1 MASVAIA
8 GTLTGCIGCMLD
20 IESISKRSPG
30 CMNLMT
36 CATFVSISLIGLITH
51 SRFFTKMPP
60 NKIPLMRGY
69 LPIVVLFFLVSVSNN
84 LALNFDI
91 SVPLFIIFRSGT
103 LLANLLLGRLLLGR
117 IYSWRKIFAVIFVTG
132 TLLANLLLGRL
143 LLGRIYSWRKIFAV
157 IFVTVGVVLF
167 TMASSQE
174 ASIRNNEANRPQWA
188 SRLPIPPFAIGI
200 GLLTCALF
208 TSAYLGI
215 CQENLYRTYGKH
227 PKEAMFFIVSI
238 GLLTCALFTSAYL
251 GICQENLYRTYGKHP
266 NEAMFFIHA
275 LSLPGFLFLYGD
287 IWQTCI
293 RFSESPPLHIIGF
306 ALPIPSLWAQL
317 ASICVLQWMCI
328 TNVYTLTSLTNSLNV
343 TMVVTLRK
351 FLSLALSIYVFENP
365 FRWIHA
371 SSAALV
377 LIGTLAFTD
386 VNFSAFSLQRL
397 FTRAPIKKR
406 R

>member
-8 GTLTGCIGCMLD
+8 GTLAGCIGCMLD

-36 CATFVSISLIGLITH
+36 CATFVSISLIGLIKH
-51 SRFFTKMPP
+51 SRFFTKIPP

-91 SVPLFIIFRSGT
+91 SVPLFIVFRS
-103 LLANLLLGRLLLGR
+103 
-117 IYSWRKIFAVIFVTG
+117 G

-174 ASIRNNEANRPQWA
+174 ASSRDNAANRPQWV

-227 PKEAMFFIVSI
+227 PD
-238 GLLTCALFTSAYL
+238 
-251 GICQENLYRTYGKHP
+251 
-266 NEAMFFIHA
+266 EAMFFIHA
-275 LSLPGFLFLYGD
+275 LSLPGFLFLYDD

-293 RFSESPPLHIIGF
+293 RFSESPPLHMDVYNERLYVDIVDKFIECNNGHNATEVPLF
-306 ALPIPSLWAQL
+306 GALD
-317 ASICVLQWMCI
+317 
-328 TNVYTLTSLTNSLNV
+328 
-343 TMVVTLRK
+343 
-351 FLSLALSIYVFENP
+351 
-365 FRWIHA
+365 IHIRE
-371 SSAALV
+371 SVQVDTCERCS
-377 LIGTLAFTD
+377 IGTCWYI
-386 VNFSAFSLQRL
+386 SLY
-397 FTRAPIKKR
+397 
-406 R
+406 

>member
-8 GTLTGCIGCMLD
+8 GTLAGCIGCMLD

-36 CATFVSISLIGLITH
+36 CATFVSISLIGLIKH
-51 SRFFTKMPP
+51 SRFFTKIPP

-91 SVPLFIIFRSGT
+91 SVPLFIVFRS
-103 LLANLLLGRLLLGR
+103 
-117 IYSWRKIFAVIFVTG
+117 G

-174 ASIRNNEANRPQWA
+174 ASSRDNAANRPQWV

-227 PKEAMFFIVSI
+227 PD
-238 GLLTCALFTSAYL
+238 
-251 GICQENLYRTYGKHP
+251 
-266 NEAMFFIHA
+266 EAMFFIHA
-275 LSLPGFLFLYGD
+275 LSLPGFLFLYDD

-293 RFSESPPLHIIGF
+293 RFSESPPLHVIDF

-343 TMVVTLRK
+343 TMVITLRK
-351 FLSLALSIYVFENP
+351 FLSLALSIYIFENP
-365 FRWIHA
+365 FKWIHA
-371 SSAALV
+371 SGAALV
-377 LIGTLAFTD
+377 LVGTLAFTD
-386 VNFSAFSLQRL
+386 RSFSTSSLQRL
-397 FTRAPIKKR
+397 FTRSPIKKR
-406 R
+406 Q